1 MRLIDVVLVRHNG
14 KREFYAVFTCVWQW
28 QKSQLL
34 IFFFL
39 YILKPY
45 LRKTIL
51 QPVYQFFEYIKM
63 IELQAQTYN
72 SVRRSILNPCSIST
86 KESQKRKKK
95 KEKRHTCTQT
105 FVVILMVLVT
115 IKTNKK
121 VGTAVEFSQVGLGLM
136 FVESF
141 SKNVLFINV
150 ESWML
155 YTVGFQLR
163 GD

>member
-1 MRLIDVVLVRHNG
+1 
-14 KREFYAVFTCVWQW
+14 
-28 QKSQLL
+28 
-34 IFFFL
+34 
-39 YILKPY
+39 
-45 LRKTIL
+45 
-51 QPVYQFFEYIKM
+51 
-63 IELQAQTYN
+63 
-72 SVRRSILNPCSIST
+72 
-86 KESQKRKKK
+86 
-95 KEKRHTCTQT
+95 
-105 FVVILMVLVT
+105 MVLVT